1 MTRKMK
7 DSGIEWIGEI
17 PGDWE
22 IVKVKDA
29 FIRKNDKANT
39 KNPTILTLAR
49 NGIKIRDISNNEG
62 QLAADYSNYN
72 PVDID
77 DLLLNPMD
85 LISGDNCNISKVKG
99 VISPAY
105 INLRYR
111 KGTNPE
117 LYNLYFKNLYWG
129 NVLFAHGKGV
139 SYENRWTLSYETLNQ
154 MKIPYPPSYEQDKI
168 AEFLVDKLNKLEDIK
183 STIMKEIQ
191 TLKDYKKSIITE
203 AVTKGLDKNVEM
215 KDSGIEWIGE
225 IPKHWEIGK
234 TLFYLKMPI
243 TDGPHTTPTLYDE
256 GVPFVSAEAVASGKG
271 KIDFN
276 KIRGFVSEEFYL
288 ECCKKYIPEIDDV
301 YMIKS
306 GATTGLTAIVDTNT
320 KFTIWSP
327 LAVFR
332 ADISKVKPKFLFY
345 VLQSKYYLTQVELYW
360 NYGTQQNI
368 GMRTLEKLKI
378 CAPPMYEQEKIVRS
392 LDKEI
397 KSIDEAIE
405 GKQKQLEVLEE
416 YKKSLIYEYVT
427 GKKEVKDGEES

>member
-17 PGDWE
+17 PEDWE

-332 ADISKVKPKFLFY
+332 ADISKVNPKFLFY

-416 YKKSLIYEYVT
+416 YMKSLIYEYVT